1 MKSDPHN
8 YQLIFEHGTLP
19 LLMYSNRQDAGG
31 KKIERPIHSHSS
43 LCEFALCYTGSGY
56 YNVDHESYPVR
67 QSDVIYCNVGERH
80 EVISDTDTQI
90 GLFALGFTNVHLK
103 ELPENYLI
111 PSDSPH
117 LRPAGA
123 HFTFLHQL
131 CDKILELDPRIPMQ
145 KVLQQNVALTFM
157 LTALSIPADQKRS
170 QITDAASSVTSLVK
184 DYINAHY
191 TEDIHLSDIAHQF
204 SFSTPY
210 ISHTFKSTTG
220 YSPIQYLIRCR
231 IGQAQ
236 TLLISSD
243 LSVTEV
249 AMCVG
254 YDNSS
259 HFQTLFKQV
268 VGITPLQ
275 YRKKY
280 LETLHGERDQR

>member
-1 MKSDPHN
+1 M
-8 YQLIFEHGTLP
+8 
-19 LLMYSNRQDAGG
+19 
-31 KKIERPIHSHSS
+31 
-43 LCEFALCYTGSGY
+43 
-56 YNVDHESYPVR
+56 
-67 QSDVIYCNVGERH
+67 
-80 EVISDTDTQI
+80 
-90 GLFALGFTNVHLK
+90 
-103 ELPENYLI
+103 
-111 PSDSPH
+111 
-117 LRPAGA
+117 
-123 HFTFLHQL
+123 
-131 CDKILELDPRIPMQ
+131 
-145 KVLQQNVALTFM
+145 
-157 LTALSIPADQKRS
+157 
-170 QITDAASSVTSLVK
+170 DAASSVTSLVK